1 MKKMS
6 FDEIVKL
13 EKICEKTVRVGNF
26 FMYKGIL
33 IVKATDDRY
42 ILLEDIRLDEIN
54 VTTNIVTVDRPK
66 SEKIM

>member
-13 EKICEKTVRVGNF
+13 EKACGKTVGVGNF
-26 FMYKGIL
+26 FKYKGIS
-33 IVKATDDRY
+33 IIKDSEDRY
-42 ILLEDIRLDEIN
+42 ILVEEIWLDEIN

-66 SEKIM
+66 SE